1 MQPLLQVRDLRTYFH
16 TEDGIARAV
25 DGVSFSVF
33 PGQTLAIVGES
44 GCGKSVTSMSIM
56 RLLQTPPAK
65 YEGGKILFTNASDG
79 GTTTDLLQLS
89 EKQMQ
94 KIRGGQIAMIFQ
106 EPMTSLN
113 PVFTIGDQIIEAI
126 ELHQAAARGPGGR
139 QRAIEIAVDA
149 LQRVGISEPRR
160 RLSEYPHQ
168 MSGGMKQRIMI
179 AMALACEPALLI
191 ADEPTTALDVTIQAQ
206 ILELMRDIQNSAVV
220 PTPSSARNARNADI
234 LSAPSSR
241 LSPVTPTA
249 PNSRSETEGT
259 AKQTAGGAW
268 QTEAAAGETA
278 GSRRKTAGKQMG
290 ILLITHDLGVVAENA
305 DVVAVMYAG
314 KIVEYAD
321 VFELFANP
329 LHPYTKG
336 LLACVPKLGQQ
347 EGTRLFTIPGMVPSA
362 TQYPPGCRFAARC
375 TECSAAVKKQEEST
389 HPELREV
396 LKGHWVATF
405 NAPNYASA
413 PVTMPELTFRRPSA
427 AAVLTAV

>member
-1 MQPLLQVRDLRTYFH
+1 MQPLLQVKNLRTHFH

-65 YEGGKILFTNASDG
+65 YEGGQILFTPQENSGLGNQPVDI
-79 GTTTDLLQLS
+79 LQLS

-126 ELHQAAARGPGGR
+126 ELHQSAARGPGGR
-139 QRAIEIAVDA
+139 ERAVDIAVHA

-168 MSGGMKQRIMI
+168 MSGGMKQRVMI
-179 AMALACEPALLI
+179 AMALACEPSLLI

-206 ILELMRDIQNSAVV
+206 ILELMRDIQNAGAAV
-220 PTPSSARNARNADI
+220 SG
-234 LSAPSSR
+234 
-241 LSPVTPTA
+241 
-249 PNSRSETEGT
+249 SEG
-259 AKQTAGGAW
+259 
-268 QTEAAAGETA
+268 
-278 GSRRKTAGKQMG
+278 AGKRMG

-329 LHPYTKG
+329 LHPYTRG

-347 EGTRLFTIPGMVPSA
+347 AGERLFTIPGIVPSA
-362 TQYPPGCRFAARC
+362 TKYPPGCRFAARC
-375 TECSAAVKKQEEST
+375 TECSAEIKKLEEPA

-405 NAPNYASA
+405 NAPNYATA
-413 PVTMPELTFRRPSA
+413 PVTIPELSFRRPA
-427 AAVLTAV
+427 ASLTTV